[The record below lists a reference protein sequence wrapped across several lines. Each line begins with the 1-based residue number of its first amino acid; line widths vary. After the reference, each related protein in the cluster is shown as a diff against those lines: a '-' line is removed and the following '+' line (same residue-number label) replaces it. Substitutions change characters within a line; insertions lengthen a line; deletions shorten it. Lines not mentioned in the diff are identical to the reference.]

1 MRTTRVITGLSVA
14 AALFVAGCGTTEEA
28 GGGNEPAA
36 NSGDP
41 VTVTDSRGK
50 EIKLDAPAKRV
61 AATEWNAVEY
71 LVSLGVMP
79 TAVSDIKGYGQ
90 WASAAPLDDTP
101 KDIGTRGEPSID
113 TLGSL
118 DLDLVV
124 VTDSLTEGAL
134 EQIEA
139 KVPVIVINGGD
150 AKDSIGSMFDNVD
163 LIAKATGT
171 EDKAAQL
178 KSDFDAKI
186 AEGKAEVDELGA
198 TGEKVAFADAWV
210 DAGTVSIRPFAK
222 GSLVADVFAEIGLEN
237 PWPMEGDPVYG
248 LAQAD
253 VEGLT
258 QLGDV
263 RFWYMANEADGGD
276 AFATALADNAIWKN
290 LPFVK
295 NDKVHRLPDSLW
307 MFGGPKS
314 MQQYVDAAID
324 ALKA

>member
-1 MRTTRVITGLSVA
+1 MRTTRVIIGLSVA
-14 AALFVAGCGTTEEA
+14 AALFAAGCGTTEEA
-28 GGGNEPAA
+28 GGGTEQAA
-36 NSGDP
+36 TGGQP

-50 EIKLDAPAKRV
+50 EVKLDAPAERV
-61 AATEWNAVEY
+61 AATEWNGVEH

-79 TAVSDIKGYGQ
+79 VAVSDIKGYEQ
-90 WASAAPLDDTP
+90 WTSAAPLDDTP
-101 KDIGTRGEPSID
+101 KDIGTRGEPSLD
-113 TLGSL
+113 TLLSL

-124 VTDSLTEGAL
+124 VTDTLTEGAL

-139 KVPVIVINGGD
+139 KIPVIVIKGSD
-150 AKDSIGSMFDNVD
+150 AKDSIGSMFASLD

-171 EDKAAQL
+171 EDKAKQL
-178 KSDFDAKI
+178 RADFDAKL
-186 AEGKAEVDELGA
+186 AEGKAEVEKLGA
-198 TGEKVAFADAWV
+198 SGEKVAFADAWV

-222 GSLVADVFAEIGLEN
+222 GSLVSDVFARIGLEN
-237 PWPMEGDPVYG
+237 PWPMAGDPVYG

-263 RFWYMANEADGGD
+263 RFWYMAND
-276 AFATALADNAIWKN
+276 AFGDPFADELANNAIWKN

-295 NDKVHRLPDSLW
+295 SGKVHRFPDSLW

-314 MQQYVDAAID
+314 MAQYVDAAID

>member
-1 MRTTRVITGLSVA
+1 MRTTRVIIGLSVA

-28 GGGNEPAA
+28 GGNAPAA

-50 EIKLDAPAKRV
+50 EVKLDAPAKRV
-61 AATEWNAVEY
+61 AVTEWNAAEY

-79 TAVSDIKGYGQ
+79 TAVSDIKGYDT

-139 KVPVIVINGGD
+139 KIPVIVINGGN
-150 AKDSIGSMFDNVD
+150 AKDSIGSMFSNVD

-178 KSDFDAKI
+178 KSEFDAKI
-186 AEGKAEVDELGA
+186 AEGKAEVDKLGA

-210 DAGTVSIRPFAK
+210 DSGTVSIRPFAK

-237 PWPMEGDPVYG
+237 PWELAGDPVYG

-258 QLGDV
+258 KLGDV

-276 AFATALADNAIWKN
+276 AFADALADNAIWNN

-314 MQQYVDAAID
+314 MEQYVDAAID

>member
-1 MRTTRVITGLSVA
+1 MRTTRVIIGLSAV
-14 AALFVAGCGTTEEA
+14 AALFAAGCGTTEEA
-28 GGGNEPAA
+28 GGTDKAA
-36 NSGDP
+36 AGGDP

-50 EIKLDAPAKRV
+50 EVRLDAPAKRV
-61 AATEWNAVEY
+61 AATEWNGVEH

-79 TAVSDIKGYGQ
+79 VAVSDVKGYGQ
-90 WASAAPLDDTP
+90 WASAAPLDGTP

-139 KVPVIVINGGD
+139 RIPVIVIKGSD
-150 AKDSIGSMFDNVD
+150 AKDSIGTMFSSLDM
-163 LIAKATGT
+163 IAKATGT
-171 EDKAAQL
+171 EDEAARL
-178 KSDFDAKI
+178 RSGFDAKI
-186 AEGKAEVDELGA
+186 AEGKAEVDKLGLA
-198 TGEKVAFADAWV
+198 GEKVAFSDAWV

-222 GSLVADVFAEIGLEN
+222 GSLVSDVLARIGLEN
-237 PWPMEGDPVYG
+237 PWPMAGDPAYG

-263 RFWYMANEADGGD
+263 RFWYMAND
-276 AFATALADNAIWKN
+276 AFGDPYTDQLANNAIWKN

-295 NDKVHRLPDSLW
+295 SGKVTRLPDSLW
-307 MFGGPKS
+307 MFGGAKS
-314 MQQYVDAAID
+314 MEQYVDAAVD